1 MRHSSN
7 DTGVPLHSR
16 TDQGSHS
23 LRDFLTLLLLVAIAY
38 AGAPAGV
45 FQFDDYNVIV
55 DLDVVH
61 SAAAWWEDT
70 GQGIRP
76 LLKLTYLLNWLSS
89 WGTTGFIGVNV
100 LVHGAVV
107 LLVFHLAKAM
117 LAAQCLHDKLPFAA
131 WAAAALFAV
140 HPANTE
146 AVTYISGRSTSL
158 MALLYLAGIAFHAM
172 NRTARNV
179 PPRWWQHSLPPV
191 CFALALGVKETAVT
205 FPVALL
211 LWDMACGARFK
222 VALRNAWPSWLLLA
236 LAVAFFML
244 NDAYRAAMGRSL
256 EFNTLQGNAATQ
268 LTALTYLL
276 RQWAMPVWLNI
287 DPDLTVQHDFSQ
299 SLPGVGLLLTSIA
312 LMLSTWRKRPWICFA
327 VAWALLHW
335 LPLYL
340 FLPRL
345 DVANDRQLYL
355 AIGPLGLALAIELQM
370 ALSRPLAVCALG
382 ALLWAGGLLTVQRN
396 QQFHSEVA
404 LWEQTVQ
411 VSPDKSRVHNNLG
424 YAYKEAGRNVEAR
437 HEYLRAL
444 QLDADNI
451 KARLNLRRLN
461 AELKA
466 TQ

>member
-1 MRHSSN
+1 MRHSSKQAAVRLN
-7 DTGVPLHSR
+7 FRTGNETP
-16 TDQGSHS
+16 S
-23 LRDFLTLLLLVAIAY
+23 LRAFLALVLLVALAY

-55 DLDVVH
+55 DLNVVH
-61 SAAAWWEDT
+61 SLSAWWEDA

-76 LLKLTYLLNWLSS
+76 LLKLTYLINWLTG
-89 WGTTGFIGVNV
+89 WGASGFICVNV
-100 LVHGAVV
+100 LIHGAVV
-107 LLVFHLAKAM
+107 LLVYHLAKAM
-117 LAAQCLHDKLPFAA
+117 LAAQGQRDKLPFTA

-172 NRTARNV
+172 VHDAPHGPIR
-179 PPRWWQHSLPPV
+179 RWQQSLPPL

-211 LWDMACGARFK
+211 LWDMACGTRFK
-222 VALRNAWPSWLLLA
+222 VALKNAWPSCLLLA
-236 LAVAFFML
+236 LAIAFFML
-244 NDAYRAAMGRSL
+244 NDAYRAAIGRSL

-268 LTALTYLL
+268 LVALTYLL
-276 RQWAMPVWLNI
+276 QQWAMPLWLNI
-287 DPDLTVQHDFSQ
+287 DPDLAVQHGFSQ
-299 SLPGVGLLLTSIA
+299 PLPGLGLLLTCIA
-312 LMLSTWRKRPWICFA
+312 LMLITWRKRPWIGFA

-340 FLPRL
+340 FVPRL

-355 AIGPLGLALAIELQM
+355 AIGPLGLALAMELQI
-370 ALSRPLAVCALG
+370 ALSRPLAYCALG
-382 ALLWAGGLLTVQRN
+382 ALLLAGGLLTVQRN
-396 QQFHSEVA
+396 QQFHSEIA
-404 LWEQTVQ
+404 LWEQTAQ
-411 VSPDKSRVHNNLG
+411 VSPEKSRVHNNLG
-424 YAYKEAGRNVEAR
+424 YAYKEAGRAVEAR
-437 HEYLRAL
+437 REYLRAL

-466 TQ
+466 KP